1 MIRIS
6 HFQITTSF
14 KTRDSIIWIFNR
26 RKMYEHGRVLNKLFT
41 LCSILRLAWTNVT
54 VGRMFIFQVGQL
66 LLKIQYTFFKKTC
79 QVTIVTK
86 QPGMI
91 NHCLYSLLSSPGTQ
105 PEMKLSCPKPQS
117 ANELCCSLGSLSP
130 AFLACCGMG
139 VMSSSS
145 TKLHKFTQ
153 NSVGLSIPSLTP
165 PHSFFLLK
173 SAAAA
178 ELWIYFGSSAT
189 NVIHRKKEYWVPQKS
204 TGKVL
209 FPN

>member
-26 RKMYEHGRVLNKLFT
+26 RKMYERGRVLNKLFT

-66 LLKIQYTFFKKTC
+66 LLKIQYTSLKKTC

-91 NHCLYSLLSSPGTQ
+91 NHCLYSLLSSSGTQ

-117 ANELCCSLGSLSP
+117 ANKLCCSLGSQSLSALTSILSLLWNGGDEFIKHQTP
-130 AFLACCGMG
+130 QVYTELNGAEHSKPN
-139 VMSSSS
+139 SSP
-145 TKLHKFTQ
+145 LFF
-153 NSVGLSIPSLTP
+153 
-165 PHSFFLLK
+165 SFK
-173 SAAAA
+173 ISC
-178 ELWIYFGSSAT
+178 SCRT
-189 NVIHRKKEYWVPQKS
+189 MN
-204 TGKVL
+204 L
-209 FPN
+209 FWFKCY